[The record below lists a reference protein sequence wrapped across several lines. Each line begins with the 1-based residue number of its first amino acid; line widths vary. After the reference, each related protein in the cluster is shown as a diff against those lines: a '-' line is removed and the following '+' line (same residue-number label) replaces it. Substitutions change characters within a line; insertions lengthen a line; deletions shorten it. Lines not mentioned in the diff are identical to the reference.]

1 MVSYGF
7 LFVSSYHLLCSV
19 YSGSMIQLSR
29 RRTLLLCVVLTLF
42 LVFFLSAYR
51 HWQDWHDTLSY
62 STRPLWDHPDGPTF
76 VLSRLH
82 AEGLATDSPEACR
95 RHGWTARSSQ
105 PSLVDAVLF
114 STETDLL
121 EIRLRELDSVVD
133 VFVVAESTHTLM
145 GDERNITNPLLQPT
159 LAPWKSKMR
168 YYQYQGRE
176 MLPSEGPFALVNE
189 FRRGVTAFIRDNVK
203 PPSDSLILMADVDEI
218 PSRATMEL
226 IKGCEVPLP
235 LHLQMQNYIYSFEWP
250 TDGRS
255 WRAQV
260 HSSSDGSP
268 YMHGQASNTMLAD
281 AGWHCSFC
289 FRHLDEFV
297 AKMRGASHA
306 DRLYNR
312 VNWRTMLSPD
322 VIQDKIC
329 RGKDLF
335 DMLPEAYT
343 WTELLRLWKGASR
356 STSTAH
362 LPRAVIEDSKRFSF
376 LLPGGCKRE
385 R

>member
-1 MVSYGF
+1 MFRKCEGYPDRV
-7 LFVSSYHLLCSV
+7 
-19 YSGSMIQLSR
+19 QL
-29 RRTLLLCVVLTLF
+29 
-42 LVFFLSAYR
+42 A
-51 HWQDWHDTLSY
+51 
-62 STRPLWDHPDGPTF
+62 
-76 VLSRLH
+76 
-82 AEGLATDSPEACR
+82 
-95 RHGWTARSSQ
+95 
-105 PSLVDAVLF
+105 
-114 STETDLL
+114 
-121 EIRLRELDSVVD
+121 
-133 VFVVAESTHTLM
+133 
-145 GDERNITNPLLQPT
+145 
-159 LAPWKSKMR
+159 MR
-168 YYQYQGRE
+168 G
-176 MLPSEGPFALVNE
+176 
-189 FRRGVTAFIRDNVK
+189 
-203 PPSDSLILMADVDEI
+203 
-218 PSRATMEL
+218 
-226 IKGCEVPLP
+226 
-235 LHLQMQNYIYSFEWP
+235 YIYSFVYRTETTRRASVNTYNQQTSYYSHFTDVSP
-250 TDGRS
+250 T
-255 WRAQV
+255 
-260 HSSSDGSP
+260 
-268 YMHGQASNTMLAD
+268 LAD

-312 VNWRTMLSPD
+312 VNWRAMLSPD